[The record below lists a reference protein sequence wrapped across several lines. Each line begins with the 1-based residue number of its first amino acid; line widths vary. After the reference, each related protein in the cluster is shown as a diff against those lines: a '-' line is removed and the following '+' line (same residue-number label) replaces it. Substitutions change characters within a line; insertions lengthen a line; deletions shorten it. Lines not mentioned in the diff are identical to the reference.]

1 MFVLNGFD
9 KKKLTEIWHAHRLAI
24 TTTNVYFHNYHAL
37 KTRNLQYISKDTYD
51 QYYRNFLSDIDLDS
65 EPIDTIIP
73 NDSEDMT
80 ENDSIFAI
88 NTEIPEYKRI
98 EKRITLEDLYKNLP
112 ETNPTHIKMSEH
124 PDKLPYLVEEI
135 FILFAMEKYC
145 EFIDKLHLAAVSNM
159 HDLIEYVVN
168 NIDASKLK
176 SFLHTS
182 KINFDKANAKLK
194 DAVFMPE
201 YKRTVNFYQE
211 EHGDIPVID
220 VEKLMLLLLTNTD
233 TSDDV
238 TFVTAIYLTLSYA
251 MVDICNESVS
261 NDEFPHVVYVR
272 DVLSKIK

>member
-9 KKKLTEIWHAHRLAI
+9 KKKLTEIWHAHRLAV
-24 TTTNVYFHNYHAL
+24 TTTNVYFHNYRAL
-37 KTRNLQYISKDTYD
+37 KTRNLQYISKETYD
-51 QYYRNFLSDIDLDS
+51 EFYRNFLSDIELDS

-80 ENDSIFAI
+80 DNESIFAI

-98 EKRITLEDLYKNLP
+98 ANRITLEDLYKNLP
-112 ETNPTHIKMSEH
+112 DTNPTRVKMIEH

-145 EFIDKLHLAAVSNM
+145 EFIDKLHLATISNM
-159 HDLIEYVVN
+159 HDLIEYAVN
-168 NIDASKLK
+168 NIDAKKLK
-176 SFLHTS
+176 SFMHTS
-182 KINFDKANAKLK
+182 KINFDKANAKLG
-194 DAVFMPE
+194 DAVFIPE
-201 YKRTVNFYQE
+201 YKRTVSFYQE

-233 TSDDV
+233 TADDIA
-238 TFVTAIYLTLSYA
+238 FVTAIYLTLSYS
-251 MVDICNESVS
+251 MVDICNEAVP
-261 NDEFPHVVYVR
+261 NDSFPHVVYVR